1 MMYNVIINKTY
12 VMHDMERVK
21 FMELKILN
29 LVSAMHILGNIR
41 FMVPDAMQQIKKLKI
56 QTGRIWPE
64 KPAFCKRG
72 RMLTGYGKNAA
83 WHTTAYGFQAKYRG
97 KP

>member
-1 MMYNVIINKTY
+1 MYNVIINKTY
-12 VMHDMERVK
+12 VMNGMERVK

-29 LVSAMHILGNIR
+29 LVSAMHILGNIW

-64 KPAFCKRG
+64 RSTFCKWG
-72 RMLTGYGKNAA
+72 SQKIGYGEDAIRYMPA
-83 WHTTAYGFQAKYRG
+83 DGFCAEYRG